1 MDKVEQELQQKQRLK
16 RMHLIFLVIFF
27 LFSAIILR
35 LAQIQIV
42 EGSEFEKVLSSRS
55 LKKDPIPAVRGN
67 IYDRNA
73 KLLVYSRASFTAV
86 FHEPEGI
93 KQQELVELAG
103 KLEKVLHGMTQS
115 AIVKKLDAGFTWE
128 NGRRKDIARNAPKYI
143 EKEIKYDLTP
153 EEIAYLAEHR
163 EDLPGIDV
171 VTKSIREYDTKQV
184 AVQTIGYVRPYH
196 VAQNLN
202 STFYKTEQE
211 NYLPDQLVGLDGIE
225 RSYEKELR
233 GKNGYRLYEVAA
245 NQSVLREVK
254 KESPERGHSL
264 YLTIDERVQ
273 TETRDFIKEFL
284 PKLRG
289 SVSLAAGAK
298 TAYVVAMEVDTGKVV
313 TMVSYPEYDPNV
325 WVHGPD
331 QATYEQMKYS
341 VTNGT
346 IREAPYDVR
355 PLTGL
360 LAEQENNK
368 HPKSIVPSGSVTKPI
383 TVLLGLH
390 EGIITPNDQ
399 WRDPVTYYYGR
410 GNDRIKNDSGHNYG
424 VLNPVKA
431 IAKSSNTYMA
441 RIGEGVAKKEG
452 NKAVSLLQ
460 EYYHQ
465 FGLGVL
471 TEIDLP
477 SENKGKEDYLV
488 MNENYGPLAAMVQ
501 ASFGQQIR
509 ATTVQLAQYAAT
521 LANNGIRLQPQLVD
535 KIVDEAGNIV
545 VQPKPKI
552 LNKIDQP
559 QTYWNIL
566 RNGMVQVTQPG
577 GTSVNAFS
585 GLPYQVAAKTGT
597 SEQDIYVPV
606 TSTNTKGESI
616 TKWQKHARVNNG
628 VIIAYAP
635 ADKPK
640 LAVAVVVP
648 EGGYGGRSASYISR
662 AVFQAYDKYVG
673 LRGE

>member
-1 MDKVEQELQQKQRLK
+1 MDKAEQKLHQEQRLQ
-16 RMHLIFLVIFF
+16 RMQWIFLITFF

-35 LAQIQIV
+35 LAQLQII
-42 EGSEFEKVLSSRS
+42 EGSEFERVLSSRS
-55 LKKDPIPAVRGN
+55 LKKDPIPAVRVD
-67 IYDRNA
+67 IYDRNG
-73 KLLVYSRASFTAV
+73 KLLVHSRASFTAV

-93 KQQELVELAG
+93 KQREIIELAK
-103 KLEKVLHGMTQS
+103 KLEKVLRGMTQS
-115 AIVKKLDAGFTWE
+115 AIMKKLDVGFTLE
-128 NGRRKDIARNAPKYI
+128 NGQRKNIVRNAPKYM
-143 EKEIKYDLTP
+143 EKEIKYDLIP
-153 EEIAYLAEHR
+153 EEIAYLEEHR
-163 EDLPGIDV
+163 EDLPGVDV
-171 VTKSIREYDTKQV
+171 VTKSIREYDTKQI

-202 STFYKTEQE
+202 SSFYKTEQE
-211 NYLPDQLVGLDGIE
+211 NYLSDQLVGLDGIE

-245 NQSVLREVK
+245 DQSVQRELK
-254 KESPERGHSL
+254 KEAPIRGQSL
-264 YLTIDERVQ
+264 YLNIDERVQ
-273 TETRDFIKEFL
+273 LEIRDFIKDFL

-289 SVSLAAGAK
+289 SVSLASGAK

-313 TMVSYPEYDPNV
+313 SMVSYPEYDPNV

-355 PLTGL
+355 PLTGPS
-360 LAEQENNK
+360 AEQENNK
-368 HPKSIVPSGSVTKPI
+368 HPKSIVPSGSVMKPI
-383 TVLLGLH
+383 TVLLGLK
-390 EGIITPNDQ
+390 EGIITPSDQ
-399 WRDPVTYYYGR
+399 WTDPVTYYYGR
-410 GNDRIKNDSGHNYG
+410 GNDRIKNDNGHNYG

-452 NKAVSLLQ
+452 NRAVSLLQ

-471 TEIDLP
+471 TEVDLP

-488 MNENYGPLAAMVQ
+488 MNQNYGPLAAMVQ
-501 ASFGQQIR
+501 ASFGQQVR

-521 LANNGIRLQPQLVD
+521 LANKGVRLQPQLVD
-535 KIVDEAGNIV
+535 KIVDEKGNIV
-545 VQPKPKI
+545 FRPKPKV
-552 LNKIDQP
+552 LNKIEQP
-559 QTYWNIL
+559 QVHWDIL
-566 RNGMVQVTQPG
+566 RNGMIQVTQPG
-577 GTSVNAFS
+577 GTSVNAFR

-606 TSTNTKGESI
+606 ISTNSKGESI
-616 TKWQKHARVNNG
+616 TKWHKHARVNNG

-648 EGGYGGRSASYISR
+648 EGGYGGRSASNISR

-673 LRGE
+673 LR

>member
-1 MDKVEQELQQKQRLK
+1 M
-16 RMHLIFLVIFF
+16 
-27 LFSAIILR
+27 
-35 LAQIQIV
+35 
-42 EGSEFEKVLSSRS
+42 
-55 LKKDPIPAVRGN
+55 
-67 IYDRNA
+67 
-73 KLLVYSRASFTAV
+73 
-86 FHEPEGI
+86 
-93 KQQELVELAG
+93 
-103 KLEKVLHGMTQS
+103 
-115 AIVKKLDAGFTWE
+115 
-128 NGRRKDIARNAPKYI
+128 
-143 EKEIKYDLTP
+143 
-153 EEIAYLAEHR
+153 AYLEEHR
-163 EDLPGIDV
+163 EDLPGVDV
-171 VTKSIREYDTKQV
+171 VTKSIREYDTKQI

-202 STFYKTEQE
+202 SPFYKTEQVH
-211 NYLPDQLVGLDGIE
+211 YLPDQLVGLDGIE

-245 NQSVLREVK
+245 DQSVQRELK
-254 KESPERGHSL
+254 KESPIRGQSI
-264 YLTIDERVQ
+264 YLNIDERVQ
-273 TETRDFIKEFL
+273 SETRDFIKDFL

-289 SVSLAAGAK
+289 SISLAAGAK

-355 PLTGL
+355 PLTGPS
-360 LAEQENNK
+360 AEQENNK
-368 HPKSIVPSGSVTKPI
+368 HPKSIVPSGSVMKPI

-390 EGIITPNDQ
+390 EGVITPSDQ
-399 WRDPVTYYYGR
+399 WTDPVTYYYGR
-410 GNDRIKNDSGHNYG
+410 GNDRVKNDSGHNYG

-441 RIGEGVAKKEG
+441 RIGEGVAKREG
-452 NKAVSLLQ
+452 NRAVSLLQ

-471 TEIDLP
+471 TEVDLP

-488 MNENYGPLAAMVQ
+488 MNKNYGPLAAMVQ
-501 ASFGQQIR
+501 ASFGQQVR

-521 LANNGIRLQPQLVD
+521 LANNGVRIQPQLVD
-535 KIVDEAGNIV
+535 KIVDEKGSIV
-545 VQPKPKI
+545 LQSKPKV
-552 LNKIDQP
+552 LNKIEQP
-559 QTYWNIL
+559 QAYWDIL

-577 GTSVNAFS
+577 GTSVNAFR

-597 SEQDIYVPV
+597 SEQDIFVPV
-606 TSTNTKGESI
+606 TSTNSKGESI

-648 EGGYGGRSASYISR
+648 EGGYGGVLRPIS
-662 AVFQAYDKYVG
+662 VEQCFKHMINM
-673 LRGE
+673 

>member
-1 MDKVEQELQQKQRLK
+1 MDKAEQKLHQEQRLQ
-16 RMHLIFLVIFF
+16 RMQWIFLITFF

-35 LAQIQIV
+35 LAQLQII
-42 EGSEFEKVLSSRS
+42 EGSEFERVLSSRS
-55 LKKDPIPAVRGN
+55 LKKDPIPAVRGD
-67 IYDRNA
+67 IYDRNG

-93 KQQELVELAG
+93 KQREIIELAK
-103 KLEKVLHGMTQS
+103 KLEKVLRGMTQS
-115 AIVKKLDAGFTWE
+115 AIIKKLDVGFTWE
-128 NGRRKDIARNAPKYI
+128 NGQRKNIARNAPKYM

-153 EEIAYLAEHR
+153 EEIAYLEEHR
-163 EDLPGIDV
+163 EDLPGVDV
-171 VTKSIREYDTKQV
+171 VTKSIREYDTKQI

-202 STFYKTEQE
+202 SSFYKTEQE
-211 NYLPDQLVGLDGIE
+211 NYLSDQLVGLDGIE

-245 NQSVLREVK
+245 DQSVQRELK
-254 KESPERGHSL
+254 KEAPIRGQSL
-264 YLTIDERVQ
+264 YLNIDERVQ
-273 TETRDFIKEFL
+273 LEIRDFIKDFL

-289 SVSLAAGAK
+289 SVSLASGAK

-313 TMVSYPEYDPNV
+313 SMVSYPEYDPNV

-355 PLTGL
+355 PLTGPS
-360 LAEQENNK
+360 AEQENNK
-368 HPKSIVPSGSVTKPI
+368 HPKSIVPSGSVMKPI
-383 TVLLGLH
+383 TVLLGLK
-390 EGIITPNDQ
+390 EGIITPSDQ
-399 WRDPVTYYYGR
+399 WTDPVTYYYGR
-410 GNDRIKNDSGHNYG
+410 GNDRIKNDNGHNYG

-452 NKAVSLLQ
+452 NRAVSLLQ

-471 TEIDLP
+471 TEVDLP

-488 MNENYGPLAAMVQ
+488 MNQSYGPLAAMVQ
-501 ASFGQQIR
+501 ASFGQQVR

-521 LANNGIRLQPQLVD
+521 LANKGVRLQPQLVD
-535 KIVDEAGNIV
+535 KIVDEKGNIV
-545 VQPKPKI
+545 FRPKPKV
-552 LNKIDQP
+552 LNKIEQP
-559 QTYWNIL
+559 QVHWDIL
-566 RNGMVQVTQPG
+566 RNGMIQVTQPG
-577 GTSVNAFS
+577 GTSVNAFR

-606 TSTNTKGESI
+606 ISTNSKGESI
-616 TKWQKHARVNNG
+616 TKWHKHARVNNG

-648 EGGYGGRSASYISR
+648 EGGYGGRSASNISR

-673 LRGE
+673 LR

>member
-1 MDKVEQELQQKQRLK
+1 MDKAEQELQQKQRLK
-16 RMHLIFLVIFF
+16 RMQWMFLVTFF

-73 KLLVYSRASFTAV
+73 KLLVHSRASFTAV

-115 AIVKKLDAGFTWE
+115 AIVKKLDVGFTWE
-128 NGRRKDIARNAPKYI
+128 NGRRKDIARNAPKYM

-153 EEIAYLAEHR
+153 EEIAYLEEHR
-163 EDLPGIDV
+163 EDLPGVDV

-184 AVQTIGYVRPYH
+184 AVQAIGYVRPYH

-202 STFYKTEQE
+202 STFYKTEQT

-245 NQSVLREVK
+245 DQSVQREVK
-254 KESPERGHSL
+254 KESPIRGQSL

-273 TETRDFIKEFL
+273 TETRNFIKEFL

-289 SVSLAAGAK
+289 SISLAAGAK

-331 QATYEQMKYS
+331 QATYEQMKYA

-355 PLTGL
+355 PLTGRF
-360 LAEQENNK
+360 AEQENNK
-368 HPKSIVPSGSVTKPI
+368 HPKSIVPSGSVMKPI

-399 WRDPVTYYYGR
+399 WTDPVTYYYGR
-410 GNDRIKNDSGHNYG
+410 GNDRVKNDSGHNYG

-431 IAKSSNTYMA
+431 IAISSNTYMA

-452 NKAVSLLQ
+452 NRAVSLLQ

-577 GTSVNAFS
+577 GTSVNAFR

-648 EGGYGGRSASYISR
+648 EGGYGGRSASNISR

>member
-1 MDKVEQELQQKQRLK
+1 MDKAEQELQQEQRLK
-16 RMHLIFLVIFF
+16 RMQWIFLITFF

-67 IYDRNA
+67 IYDRNG
-73 KLLVYSRASFTAV
+73 KLLVHSRASFTAV

-93 KQQELVELAG
+93 KQQEIVELAK
-103 KLEKVLHGMTQS
+103 KLEKVLRGMTQS
-115 AIVKKLDAGFTWE
+115 AIVKKLDVGFTWE
-128 NGRRKDIARNAPKYI
+128 NGQRKNIARNAPKYM

-153 EEIAYLAEHR
+153 EEIAYLEEHR
-163 EDLPGIDV
+163 EDLPGVDV
-171 VTKSIREYDTKQV
+171 VTKSIREYDTKQI

-202 STFYKTEQE
+202 SPFYKTEQVH
-211 NYLPDQLVGLDGIE
+211 YLPDQLVGLDGIE

-245 NQSVLREVK
+245 DQSVQRELK
-254 KESPERGHSL
+254 KESPIRGQSI
-264 YLTIDERVQ
+264 YLNIDERVQ
-273 TETRDFIKEFL
+273 SETRDFIKDFL

-289 SVSLAAGAK
+289 SISLAAGAK

-355 PLTGL
+355 PLTGPS
-360 LAEQENNK
+360 AEQENNK
-368 HPKSIVPSGSVTKPI
+368 HPKSIVPSGSVMKPI

-390 EGIITPNDQ
+390 EGVITPSDQ
-399 WRDPVTYYYGR
+399 WTDPVTYYYGR
-410 GNDRIKNDSGHNYG
+410 GNDRVKNDSGHNYG

-452 NKAVSLLQ
+452 NRAVSLLE

-471 TEIDLP
+471 TEVDLP

-488 MNENYGPLAAMVQ
+488 MNKTYGPLAAMVQ
-501 ASFGQQIR
+501 ASFGQQVR
-509 ATTVQLAQYAAT
+509 ATTVQLSQYAAT
-521 LANNGIRLQPQLVD
+521 LATKGVRLQPQLVD
-535 KIVDEAGNIV
+535 KIVDEKGSIV
-545 VQPKPKI
+545 LQSKPKV
-552 LNKIDQP
+552 LNKIEQP
-559 QTYWNIL
+559 QAYWDIL

-577 GTSVNAFS
+577 GTSVNAFR

-606 TSTNTKGESI
+606 TSTNSKGESI

-635 ADKPK
+635 AYKPK

-648 EGGYGGRSASYISR
+648 EGGYGGRSASNISR

-673 LRGE
+673 LR